1 VVAYGATARSARQ
14 AVELARGRGRKV
26 GLLKLKTIWPFPEEV
41 VEQAAERLHHVV
53 VPEMNMGQLVLEV
66 ERVVG
71 RHKVR
76 RVNRA
81 DGEMIQPAQI
91 LAAIE
96 EWEWTR

>member
-1 VVAYGATARSARQ
+1 MARAR
-14 AVELARGRGRKV
+14 RHKV
-26 GLLKLKTIWPFPEEV
+26 GFVKLLTIWPFPV
-41 VEQAAERLHHVV
+41 DMLADVAQGVRSVI
-53 VPEMNMGQLVLEV
+53 VPEMNLGQIALEV

-81 DGEMIQPAQI
+81 DGQFIAPDQI

-96 EWEWTR
+96 EH